1 MFISNMFMD
10 EILTLL
16 FFLTNVTNKK
26 GVKTCFM
33 ISNLSFGLANVFTH
47 VAAKQWILMF
57 IISMS
62 LKFLNWCTFK
72 FALITLNQ
80 LVRFTAISC
89 ISIQLSLSLFQDILR
104 SGWMRCYIDIKQ
116 WRRGK
121 LLIWTQIGTLRSRC
135 GWFSGRSFCWWWWC
149 CLNSRWSC
157 DCGDEGRD
165 ILRLGFNPWWD
176 NIKVSERRAED
187 HCHLW
192 VAGCFL
198 LSFHY
203 HFWFQ
208 TVGHWQDSLNSL
220 NVCAMSIF
228 SSRIIAIAWFR
239 VCRVM
244 ASQYVAVKIIFVS
257 KTNSA

>member
-1 MFISNMFMD
+1 MFMD
-10 EILTLL
+10 EILTFL

-26 GVKTCFM
+26 VVKTCFM

-47 VAAKQWILMF
+47 VAAKQQILMF

-62 LKFLNWCTFK
+62 LQFLNWCTFK

-104 SGWMRCYIDIKQ
+104 SRWMRCYIDIKQ

-121 LLIWTQIGTLRSRC
+121 LRNWRQIGRRC
-135 GWFSGRSFCWWWWC
+135 SWFSGRRSFCWWWWC

-157 DCGDEGRD
+157 DCGDERRD
-165 ILRLGFNPWWD
+165 ILRLGFNPWLD
-176 NIKVSERRAED
+176 NIKVTERGAED

-192 VAGCFL
+192 VVGCFL
-198 LSFHY
+198 QSC
-203 HFWFQ
+203 
-208 TVGHWQDSLNSL
+208 S
-220 NVCAMSIF
+220 
-228 SSRIIAIAWFR
+228 
-239 VCRVM
+239 VM
-244 ASQYVAVKIIFVS
+244 ALQYVAAKIIFVS